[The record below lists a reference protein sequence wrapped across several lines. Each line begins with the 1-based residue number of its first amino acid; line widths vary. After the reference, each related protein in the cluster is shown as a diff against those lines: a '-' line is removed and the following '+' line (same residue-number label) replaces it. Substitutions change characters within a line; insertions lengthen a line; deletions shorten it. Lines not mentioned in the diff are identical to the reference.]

1 MDIAHGLLF
10 AFIGCSITFIG
21 FFIAF
26 LIMQHNYN
34 KETKKELSEVQKSIR
49 DLKGKTFGEDC
60 QWD

>member
-26 LIMQHNYN
+26 LVMQHNYN
-34 KETKKELSEVQKSIR
+34 KETKKELTEVQKSLR
-49 DLKGKTFGEDC
+49 D
-60 QWD
+60 

>member
-26 LIMQHNYN
+26 LVMQHNYN
-34 KETKKELSEVQKSIR
+34 KETKKELSEVQKS
-49 DLKGKTFGEDC
+49 LKNLRYGTYGDDC
-60 QWD
+60 Q